1 MATITKE
8 MIINDIVNKYP
19 ETMKVLNDFKVDSC
33 CGGGQS
39 IAFTAALGN
48 ADIPALMEALNKAVK
63 TES

>member
-39 IAFTAALGN
+39 IAVTAALGN
-48 ADIPALMEALNKAVK
+48 TDIPALIEALNKAVDGV
-63 TES
+63 S

>member
-8 MIINDIVNKYP
+8 MIINDVVNKYP

-39 IAFTAALGN
+39 IAVTAGVGN
-48 ADIPALMEALNKAVK
+48 VNVPALMEALNKAVNS
-63 TES
+63 ES